1 MEEQEMVPGSGC
13 KVPQY
18 QTCQRGLWA
27 TTIASTTLRNMAER
41 LPCIQYFCVNITVGL
56 LDSREVFCL
65 LFLLFL
71 TRLLLLMGWFIL
83 FRCQLFLFHCNVWTG
98 QLLVSNSLRSLS
110 ILFHQQQEAEGMNTS
125 YQEWKTL
132 LLKVISLGTNC
143 SNVSLETLWELYLLN

>member
-1 MEEQEMVPGSGC
+1 MYIVFILSHSGTKGRKNPCVHLRYNIKLYFAHQLLGSKDVELFTHSEGCCMEEQEMVPGSGC
-13 KVPQY
+13 KVPQC

-65 LFLLFL
+65 LVLLFL

-83 FRCQLFLFHCNVWTG
+83 FRC
-98 QLLVSNSLRSLS
+98 
-110 ILFHQQQEAEGMNTS
+110 
-125 YQEWKTL
+125 
-132 LLKVISLGTNC
+132 
-143 SNVSLETLWELYLLN
+143 